1 MLPSVGKCPDC
12 GSDLVVKKA
21 RTGSRFIACTGYP
34 GCKHAEP
41 FSTDIPCPK
50 CGKGML
56 VEKSSKRGKV
66 FYACDQYPQCDFAI
80 WDYPIKGECPQ
91 CKFPL
96 LGRKN
101 FRGRKFIG
109 CTQKGCSYKQG
120 GKDDGE

>member
-1 MLPSVGKCPDC
+1 GC
-12 GSDLVVKKA
+12 GSDLVGKNS

-34 GCKHAEP
+34 NCKHAEP
-41 FSTDIPCPK
+41 FSTNVPCPK

-80 WDYPIKGECPQ
+80 WDYPVPGECPK

-101 FRGRKFIG
+101 FRGRTFIG
-109 CTQKGCSYKQG
+109 CTQKGCNYRQG
-120 GKDDGE
+120 GKDKDDG